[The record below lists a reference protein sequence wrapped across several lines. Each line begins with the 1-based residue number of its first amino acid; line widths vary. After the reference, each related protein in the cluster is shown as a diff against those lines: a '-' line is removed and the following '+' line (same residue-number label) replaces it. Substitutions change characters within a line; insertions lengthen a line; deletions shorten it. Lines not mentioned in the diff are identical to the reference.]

1 MGDARGLNANARCDV
16 MPIATPTLECLRACI
31 GRELEFEGHQCRV
44 IEVLED
50 GPALVLSCE
59 TAATVIQPNQHG
71 DATRRVP
78 RTRTVPMLNAEGTA
92 LNPDFVA
99 LKLPCLAG

>member
-1 MGDARGLNANARCDV
+1 
-16 MPIATPTLECLRACI
+16 MPTPSLERLRACI
-31 GRELEFEGHQCRV
+31 GRELDFEGHHCRV

-59 TAATVIQPNQHG
+59 TAAAVIQPNQHG

-78 RTRTVPMLNAEGTA
+78 RTRTVPVMNAEGTA

-99 LKLPCLAG
+99 LRLSC

>member
-1 MGDARGLNANARCDV
+1 
-16 MPIATPTLECLRACI
+16 MPLSPPTLEQLRACI
-31 GRELEFEGHQCRV
+31 GRELDFDGYACRV

-59 TAATVIQPNQHG
+59 TGASIIQPNQHG

-78 RTRTVPMLNAEGTA
+78 RTCTVPVMDSEGTA
-92 LNPDFVA
+92 LHPDFVA
-99 LKLPCLAG
+99 LNLRCCRPD

>member
-1 MGDARGLNANARCDV
+1 
-16 MPIATPTLECLRACI
+16 MPLTPPTLDCLRACI
-31 GRELEFEGHQCRV
+31 GRELEFEGHRCRV

-59 TAATVIQPNQHG
+59 TAAPVIQPNQHG

-78 RTRTVPMLNAEGTA
+78 RTRTVPVLNVEGTA
-92 LNPDFVA
+92 LNPDFAA
-99 LKLPCLAG
+99 LRLPCLSGD